1 MLRITKKH
9 GFNEINPNTRIIRVF
24 EEWKYEDLFKSN
36 AIFFP
41 SINNLREKEPLER
54 AIPECIFDRLKLN
67 EKQFYRAISENTD
80 KTFTSFVSC
89 WSKRECK
96 ELWENYDKDKNG
108 FAISTTVGK
117 LLNEL
122 NSNYFFPCEED
133 YIEINNEKIAVKMPF
148 VTFYDDS
155 EQWEYFIT
163 VKEKFKNGDFI
174 DDHEIRFIGY
184 ERAKENW
191 KKISVNLNN
200 IIDYAIINPF
210 ASDINHRKIYD
221 FLTEH
226 KITINPSEL
235 I

>member
-122 NSNYFFPCEED
+122 NSNYFFPCEVD
-133 YIEINNEKIAVKMPF
+133 YIEINNEKIAVERKDISFF
-148 VTFYDDS
+148 VVST
-155 EQWEYFIT
+155 
-163 VKEKFKNGDFI
+163 
-174 DDHEIRFIGY
+174 
-184 ERAKENW
+184 
-191 KKISVNLNN
+191 
-200 IIDYAIINPF
+200 
-210 ASDINHRKIYD
+210 
-221 FLTEH
+221 
-226 KITINPSEL
+226 
-235 I
+235 